1 MRKEDH
7 HPLPACFC
15 TCHRQEATTKQDV
28 WQFTEVN
35 STLKE
40 VKRGTWR
47 RLRRCWE
54 HLEAVSVQHEVK
66 AFRRLA
72 LKAALLIMNILLVCT
87 LLLPIF
93 LFLNSIYLNFNLIY
107 FLGGEFI
114 QFTSIVTDVFLE
126 GVMHDFM
133 LLFPFFMLPLYS
145 FFRSHNLSV
154 WESHREK
161 IGPESESV

>member
-1 MRKEDH
+1 MR
-7 HPLPACFC
+7 L
-15 TCHRQEATTKQDV
+15 
-28 WQFTEVN
+28 
-35 STLKE
+35 
-40 VKRGTWR
+40 
-47 RLRRCWE
+47 
-54 HLEAVSVQHEVK
+54 SVQHEVK

-72 LKAALLIMNILLVCT
+72 LKAALLIVNILFVCT

-93 LFLNSIYLNFNLIY
+93 LFLNSTYLNFNLIY

-145 FFRSHNLSV
+145 FFAHT
-154 WESHREK
+154 
-161 IGPESESV
+161 I

>member
-1 MRKEDH
+1 M
-7 HPLPACFC
+7 
-15 TCHRQEATTKQDV
+15 
-28 WQFTEVN
+28 
-35 STLKE
+35 
-40 VKRGTWR
+40 
-47 RLRRCWE
+47 
-54 HLEAVSVQHEVK
+54 SVQHEVK

-72 LKAALLIMNILLVCT
+72 LKAALLIMNILFVCT

-145 FFRSHNLSV
+145 LFLLT
-154 WESHREK
+154 
-161 IGPESESV
+161 ESESVREPQRENWTGE